1 MPERSKDWMNQANKD
16 IKAAQAVMKDECYE
30 WSCFI
35 SQQAAEKAIKSV
47 FQKRNAAAWGHS
59 LFELMKVLSK
69 TERVGD
75 SLMQCV
81 KHLDKY
87 YIPTRYPNGFET
99 GSPFEYFTRSD
110 AEDAVVC
117 ARRIIEFCE
126 SLLA

>member
-1 MPERSKDWMNQANKD
+1 MPERSKDWINQAIRD
-16 IKAAQAVMKDECYE
+16 LKAAESLIADESYE

-47 FQKRNAAAWGHS
+47 FQKRNAEAWGHS
-59 LFELMKVLSK
+59 LYELSKILSK
-69 TERVGD
+69 TEKPD
-75 SLMQCV
+75 DALIHCV
-81 KHLDKY
+81 KNLDKY
-87 YIPTRYPNGFET
+87 YIPTRDPNGFES

-117 ARRIIEFCE
+117 VRRIIEFCE